1 MNKNFA
7 GIILAAGEGTRMK
20 SAIPKVLHPL
30 CARPMLAYV
39 LDLAKKLKL
48 SKTMVVVGNKKELLK
63 GLLDEYQAKA
73 VYQAERL
80 GTADALKRAQGALR
94 GSSGN
99 ILVLYGDQ
107 PLLQAKALKE
117 LMQKHLAS
125 CASATILTVSMEDPL
140 GYGRI
145 VRDNYARVTAIIEDK
160 DATNEQKNI
169 KEVNTGIIC
178 FKKNDLFKAIA
189 KIRPDNAKREYYL
202 TDAIKIM
209 AEGGLRIES
218 LSIVGDMEQAQGI
231 NSRQDLAQAQKIM
244 RLRILDKLIAS
255 GVSIVDPQAT
265 QIDYDCKIGPDS
277 IIYPFTVIEKDV
289 IIGKFC
295 HIGPFCHLRP
305 GTRIEDRAIIGNFTE
320 VVRSRIGKE
329 TLMKHFSYMGDA
341 AVGRNV
347 NIGCGVVTANFDG
360 KNKLKTVI
368 NDSAFIGADTI
379 LRAPVK
385 IGRKAVTGA
394 GSVITREVKAGEV
407 VAGVPARPLN
417 KFAQ

>member
-1 MNKNFA
+1 MMLENFRN
-7 GIILAAGEGTRMK
+7 GYKTGT
-20 SAIPKVLHPL
+20 L
-30 CARPMLAYV
+30 CW
-39 LDLAKKLKL
+39 D
-48 SKTMVVVGNKKELLK
+48 NLL
-63 GLLDEYQAKA
+63 
-73 VYQAERL
+73 
-80 GTADALKRAQGALR
+80 
-94 GSSGN
+94 
-99 ILVLYGDQ
+99 
-107 PLLQAKALKE
+107 
-117 LMQKHLAS
+117 
-125 CASATILTVSMEDPL
+125 
-140 GYGRI
+140 
-145 VRDNYARVTAIIEDK
+145 
-160 DATNEQKNI
+160 
-169 KEVNTGIIC
+169 
-178 FKKNDLFKAIA
+178 
-189 KIRPDNAKREYYL
+189 
-202 TDAIKIM
+202 
-209 AEGGLRIES
+209 
-218 LSIVGDMEQAQGI
+218 
-231 NSRQDLAQAQKIM
+231 
-244 RLRILDKLIAS
+244 
-255 GVSIVDPQAT
+255 IVDGDIYYEIHLDYRYPYIKLEYIHDRRSYNSSY
-265 QIDYDCKIGPDS
+265 IDYDCKIGQDS